1 VVIKMPSNQ
10 MNKHI
15 TEILDRASIA
25 ALSESELNEVRAH
38 VLECMSCRDAYEAAR
53 LSAVVLTSRA
63 QATIEPSP
71 FFQTRVMAALREQQA
86 VESVPAMLRL
96 WRSAKALVSTM
107 AVTTAALA
115 VVSFMQPS
123 QTTPATEQTASA
135 YSEYAVIMDQD
146 ADDQMSYEQVL
157 STIYDDD
164 DDAR

>member
-1 VVIKMPSNQ
+1 MPSNQ
-10 MNKHI
+10 MSKHI

-25 ALSESELNEVRAH
+25 ALSESDLNEVRAH
-38 VLECMSCRDAYEAAR
+38 VLECMACQDAYEAAR
-53 LSAVVLTSRA
+53 LSAIVIQKRA
-63 QATIEPSP
+63 QVVIEPSP

-123 QTTPATEQTASA
+123 QTAPATDQTASA
-135 YSEYAVIMDQD
+135 YSAYSVIMDQG

-164 DDAR
+164 DEAR

>member
-1 VVIKMPSNQ
+1 MKD
-10 MNKHI
+10 KHI
-15 TEILDRASIA
+15 TEILDNASIA
-25 ALSESELNEVRAH
+25 ALSETQLNEVRGHA
-38 VLECMSCRDAYEAAR
+38 LECMTCREAYEAAR
-53 LSAVVLTSRA
+53 LSAVVLKSRA

-96 WRSAKALVSTM
+96 WRSAKAIVSTM

-123 QTTPATEQTASA
+123 QIAPATDQTASA
-135 YSEYAVIMDQD
+135 YSAYSVIMDQG

-157 STIYDDD
+157 NTIYEED

>member
-1 VVIKMPSNQ
+1 MIKMKD
-10 MNKHI
+10 KHI
-15 TEILDRASIA
+15 TEILDNASIA
-25 ALSESELNEVRAH
+25 TLSESQLNDVRAH

-53 LSAVVLTSRA
+53 LSAVVLKSRVE
-63 QATIEPSP
+63 ATIEPSP
-71 FFQTRVMAALREQQA
+71 FFQTRVMAALREQRE

-115 VVSFMQPS
+115 VISFMQPP
-123 QTTPATEQTASA
+123 QTTPVADQTASV
-135 YSEYAVIMDQD
+135 YSEYSVIMDQD

-157 STIYDDD
+157 STIYEDD

>member
-1 VVIKMPSNQ
+1 MARNQ
-10 MNKHI
+10 MDDKHI
-15 TEILDRASIA
+15 TEILNKASIA
-25 ALSESELNEVRAH
+25 MLSESELNEIRAH
-38 VLECMSCRDAYEAAR
+38 ALECMSCRGAYEAAR
-53 LSAVVLTSRA
+53 LSAVVLRTRVE
-63 QATIEPSP
+63 ATIEPSP

-123 QTTPATEQTASA
+123 QTTTAPEQAVSVYSA
-135 YSEYAVIMDQD
+135 YSVIMGQD

-157 STIYDDD
+157 STIYEDD